1 MFLTL
6 SFLFITV
13 YHNEL
18 CISISYTAKN
28 YVELYDVT
36 EKRSLPIE
44 EIFEM
49 RKKIMK
55 RSCSFIKQ
63 LIDANKIA
71 TIDELKEIHYLLHD
85 LNVPTNV
92 ITSKLKRYKQQK
104 LELRTH
110 FNIDSVGE
118 PFNLIYCAPPKSG
131 TTSWHRGVV
140 VLKDL
145 IEGKNNAPE
154 DYNPREVFSQ
164 VKNRQTVFKNV
175 TKLTQIAV
183 SRNPFARLYSAWKDK
198 SRTFR
203 FKNGTVGQNAQM
215 ITEKLLMN
223 AFYNY
228 PIH

>member
-1 MFLTL
+1 M
-6 SFLFITV
+6 
-13 YHNEL
+13 
-18 CISISYTAKN
+18 C
-28 YVELYDVT
+28 
-36 EKRSLPIE
+36 
-44 EIFEM
+44 
-49 RKKIMK
+49 
-55 RSCSFIKQ
+55 
-63 LIDANKIA
+63 IA
-71 TIDELKEIHYLLHD
+71 T
-85 LNVPTNV
+85 
-92 ITSKLKRYKQQK
+92 KQQK

-203 FKNGTVGQNAQM
+203 FKNGTVGQNAQI

-228 PIH
+228 PIHWTAASGLGFAVRTSHT

>member
-1 MFLTL
+1 
-6 SFLFITV
+6 
-13 YHNEL
+13 
-18 CISISYTAKN
+18 
-28 YVELYDVT
+28 
-36 EKRSLPIE
+36 
-44 EIFEM
+44 M
-49 RKKIMK
+49 R

-63 LIDANKIA
+63 LISANKIA

-85 LNVPTNV
+85 LNIPMDV
-92 ITSKLKRYKQQK
+92 ITSKLERYKQQK
-104 LELRTH
+104 VQLRTR

-131 TTSWHRGVV
+131 TTSWHRGIV

-164 VKNRQTVFKNV
+164 VANRQTQFKNV

-203 FKNGTVGQNAQM
+203 FKNGTVGQ
-215 ITEKLLMN
+215 
-223 AFYNY
+223 
-228 PIH
+228 

>member
-1 MFLTL
+1 MVSYAIVIWCKRNSKSGHNFYQKCILFLML

-13 YHNEL
+13 YQSNTFEN
-18 CISISYTAKN
+18 S
-28 YVELYDVT
+28 VELYDVT
-36 EKRSLPIE
+36 EKKSPSID
-44 EIFEM
+44 EIFEIR
-49 RKKIMK
+49 RKVMK
-55 RSCSFIKQ
+55 RTCSFIKQ
-63 LIDANKIA
+63 LISANKIA

-85 LNVPTNV
+85 LNIPLDV
-92 ITSKLKRYKQQK
+92 ITSKLERYKQQK
-104 LELRTH
+104 VQLRTR
-110 FNIDSVGE
+110 FNMDSVGK

-131 TTSWHRGVV
+131 TTSWHRGIV

-164 VKNRQTVFKNV
+164 VANRQTQFKNV

-203 FKNGTVGQNAQM
+203 FKNGTVGQ
-215 ITEKLLMN
+215 
-223 AFYNY
+223 
-228 PIH
+228 